1 MDFNQIISSIAN
13 IGFPAVLCVLMFW
26 KMDKQDE
33 NYRNVM
39 QNMEK
44 TIQDN
49 TLAITKFIEKVD
61 KHG

>member
-13 IGFPAVLCVLMFW
+13 LGFPCILCVLMFW

-39 QNMEK
+39 QNMER

-61 KHG
+61 K

>member
-13 IGFPAVLCVLMFW
+13 IGFPAALCVLMFC
-26 KMDKQDE
+26 KMDKQEE
-33 NYRNVM
+33 NYRDVM
-39 QNMEK
+39 QNMER